1 MKRRALGIL
10 TDELTFSANFT
21 NQSEAYMRKIWFTSI
36 SMFLV
41 LSMAACGRQAPAP
54 AAPAPPAAGNTGGT
68 TGGNAGAATVD
79 AQALY
84 KQNCMSCHGV
94 DLSGG
99 VGPNLQHVGARLTT
113 AQITDRI
120 SNGGGGMP
128 PFKGTLKDPE
138 IAALSE
144 WLAAKK

>member
-1 MKRRALGIL
+1 
-10 TDELTFSANFT
+10 
-21 NQSEAYMRKIWFTSI
+21 MRKIWFTMI

-54 AAPAPPAAGNTGGT
+54 SDNTGGT
-68 TGGNAGAATVD
+68 TGGNAGNQGAVAVD
-79 AQALY
+79 AQAIY
-84 KQNCMSCHGV
+84 KQNCVSCHGV

-99 VGPNLQHVGARLTT
+99 VGPNLQHVGARLSE

-120 SNGGGGMP
+120 RNGGGGMP
-128 PFKGTLKDPE
+128 PFNGTLKDPE
-138 IAALSE
+138 IAALAA